1 MTAAVV
7 DNTLLSNFA
16 HIQRPKLLEAAF
28 DQPVIV
34 RAVMDE
40 LEVGMQSGRIPTV
53 DWNWLPVIRLTDE
66 EHALAERL
74 NQTLGR
80 GEAECIALA
89 QSRQWIILTDDRDAR
104 RAAREAGLIVS
115 GTLGALMNMVRSHA
129 LSFAEADEFLATM
142 KRSGYRCPVNSL
154 TELDAGL

>member
-28 DQPVIV
+28 DQPVTV

-40 LEVGMQSGRIPTV
+40 LEVGAQTARIPTV
-53 DWNWLPVIRLTDE
+53 DWSWLPVIKLTDE
-66 EHALAERL
+66 ELALAERL

-80 GEAECIALA
+80 GEAQCIALA
-89 QSRQWIILTDDRDAR
+89 KSRQWIVLTDDRDAR

-115 GTLGALMNMVRSHA
+115 GTLGALINLVRGNA
-129 LSFAEADEFLATM
+129 LTFAEADAILATM
-142 KRSGYRCPVNSL
+142 RRNGYRSPVNSL
-154 TELDAGL
+154 AELDPG